1 MIFSVKMFPK
11 RFLIILTL
19 FLAGFCRA
27 QSVGPVVE
35 GTLPEDSLP
44 DLKVILSSALR
55 QSPQMVANEIYIAQ
69 AEYGRVSTAAQRLP
83 SLSSSASYAWSRI
96 TTEIPEPTG
105 GFRPGQPTTNQDMA
119 HGPYYGVSAS
129 QNLFTW
135 YQVTNQIKIADIG
148 IKIAEKNYA
157 EAYVGLAAVIRGQYL
172 GLIFQKVSL
181 RNQRFSLNQTAR
193 LLALDEERL
202 RTGSMAPAELIVPRA
217 GYATARLAMARSETL
232 YASSLRR
239 LARLAGLESINES
252 AIPLEVPKWSAAPDA
267 PASLAALFKRD
278 GVEMTFQGQVNAL
291 RLKEADLNY
300 KNTSTRLLPRFA
312 LSVNASKYNS
322 QTVTATTIT
331 QQAAFSTS
339 ASIGGSWTIFD
350 GFATRA
356 AKRSLLAGKRL
367 LEQQQKNLTAQVA
380 DQLETTVQFIGF
392 TAQTLE
398 MTETTRL
405 GYAGNVDRV
414 RDEFK
419 RGSVTEDAVTT
430 SLMQLYA
437 QDAAVVSAR
446 IELMSRWC
454 ELVSLVGVDPVL
466 NQLPARYV
474 H

>member
-1 MIFSVKMFPK
+1 MTFLTKMVPTRFS
-11 RFLIILTL
+11 IILT
-19 FLAGFCRA
+19 FFVAGFCRA
-27 QSVGPVVE
+27 QSVIPLVE
-35 GTLPEDSLP
+35 GTLPEDFLP
-44 DLKVILSSALR
+44 DLKMILSSALG

-69 AEYGRVSTAAQRLP
+69 AEYARVSTAAQRLP
-83 SLSSSASYAWSRI
+83 SLSSSASYAWNRI

-119 HGPYYGVSAS
+119 RGPYYGVSAS

-135 YQVTNQIKIADIG
+135 YQVTNQIKIADIS

-157 EAYVGLAAVIRGQYL
+157 EAYIGLASTIRGQYL

-217 GYATARLAMARSETL
+217 GYATALLAMARSETI

-291 RLKEADLNY
+291 RLKEVDLNY

-312 LSVNASKYNS
+312 ISANASKYNS

-356 AKRSLLAGKRL
+356 AKRSVLAGKRL
-367 LEQQQKNLTAQVA
+367 LQQQQKNLTAQVA
-380 DQLETTVQFIGF
+380 DQLETTVQFISF

-398 MTETTRL
+398 MTETARL